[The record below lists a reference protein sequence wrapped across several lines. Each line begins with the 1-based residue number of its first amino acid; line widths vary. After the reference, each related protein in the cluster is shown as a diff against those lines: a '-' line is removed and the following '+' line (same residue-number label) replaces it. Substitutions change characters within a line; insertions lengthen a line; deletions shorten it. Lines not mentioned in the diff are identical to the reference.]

1 MNKETGTI
9 NYLEKK
15 DSIKNIELMTE
26 RYKKN
31 KLTTEEYITLVH
43 ENLLKLTNKR
53 DYVKYLTDI
62 GQINN

>member
-62 GQINN
+62 GQIND